1 MIAKKVC
8 LVFTKNF
15 PFSKMESYL
24 QNELIFLHRNFD
36 LVYFVPYHESKFDE
50 RENRIDHSSFQNL
63 SHINLLQLPSY
74 FIFDRLE
81 RVFDITRILLK
92 EIFNSNNKYRTL
104 GKVRQLFFRLKHYHA
119 ISKKISETL
128 QMEKNGSAIYCYH
141 YWNHDSVIIDMF
153 LQKRFGVKSNNSFSR
168 AHSIDLFHDDWPKG
182 YVAFEKIKIDYLKN
196 IFAISNVGLDYL
208 RKKFPTYRKKFQLA
222 YLGVPDRYS
231 GSALFPSKPFIILT
245 VSNIAEIK
253 RLHLM
258 VDIMKCLPSDQFQ
271 WIHIGDGVSKYA
283 DPLKKI
289 AASGEINFKL
299 LGHKNS
305 DQIHQFYNENKI
317 LCCVNLS
324 YMEGVPVSIM
334 ESLMHGV
341 PCIATNVGG
350 TSELIDDN
358 LNGYLIDS
366 NFTTSHVAQKIV
378 ELSDNPN
385 KWPIFSQNAREKYLN
400 KFNSNINYSDF
411 YQKITS

>member
-1 MIAKKVC
+1 MITKKVC

-36 LVYFVPYHESKFDE
+36 LVYFIPYHESKFDE
-50 RENRIDHSSFQNL
+50 KENRIDYSHFENL
-63 SHINLLQLPSY
+63 RHMDLLQLPSY
-74 FIFDRLE
+74 GFVDRLE
-81 RVFDITRILLK
+81 RLLDIAQILLK
-92 EIFNSNNKYRTL
+92 EVFNSNHKYRTL
-104 GKVRQLFFRLKHYHA
+104 GKVRKLFFRLKHYHA

-128 QMEKNGSAIYCYH
+128 QNEKKSSSIYCYH
-141 YWNHDSVIIDMF
+141 YWNHDSVILDIF
-153 LQKRFGVKSNNSFSR
+153 LQKRFGIKSSQSFSR

-182 YVAFEKIKIDYLKN
+182 YVAFEKIKISHLNCIY
-196 IFAISNVGLDYL
+196 AISNVGLNYL
-208 RKKFPTYRKKFQLA
+208 RNKFPADQNKFQLA
-222 YLGVPDRYS
+222 YLGVPDKFS
-231 GSALFPSKPFIILT
+231 ETDLFPSKPFIILT

-271 WIHIGDGVSKYA
+271 WIHIGDGISKYK

-289 AASGEINFKL
+289 ATSSEINFKL
-299 LGHKNS
+299 LGHKNAT
-305 DQIHQFYNENKI
+305 QIHQFYNENKI

-358 LNGYLIDS
+358 WNGYLIDS
-366 NFTTSHVAQKIV
+366 NFSASHVAKKIV
-378 ELSDNPN
+378 ELSDDPN
-385 KWPIFSQNAREKYLN
+385 KWLIFSQKAREKYLN
-400 KFNSNINYSDF
+400 KFNSSINYSDF
-411 YQKITS
+411 YQRITS